1 MVFIHSSER
10 GHNRDCTYCPTSA
23 PPDILH
29 QSRDLY
35 FLRKVR
41 RIVYYV
47 KARVLEKVSMTETRR
62 KIKALEKPQSH
73 YFPRV

>member
-47 KARVLEKVSMTETRR
+47 KARVLENPGCGNQGGLSVTV
-62 KIKALEKPQSH
+62 LLGLH
-73 YFPRV
+73 CG

>member
-47 KARVLEKVSMTETRR
+47 KARVLENPRPLRIQKVIPKGRTYQPAT
-62 KIKALEKPQSH
+62 
-73 YFPRV
+73 

>member
-47 KARVLEKVSMTETRR
+47 KARVLEIPGLCVFR
-62 KIKALEKPQSH
+62 K
-73 YFPRV
+73 